1 MVDPAA
7 FGADREEIR
16 LALEAENIEAQPVWK
31 PMHLQP
37 IFKDCVCVGGAVAE
51 RLFDH
56 GLCLPSGSNLSESDL
71 ERVVEVVRRVF
82 ARR

>member
-1 MVDPAA
+1 MTPFCSLGFDP
-7 FGADREEIR
+7 F
-16 LALEAENIEAQPVWK
+16 LFV
-31 PMHLQP
+31 
-37 IFKDCVCVGGAVAE
+37 FKDCVCVGGAVAE

>member
-1 MVDPAA
+1 
-7 FGADREEIR
+7 
-16 LALEAENIEAQPVWK
+16 VWK

-71 ERVVEVVRRVF
+71 ERVVEVVRREF

>member
-1 MVDPAA
+1 MFV
-7 FGADREEIR
+7 
-16 LALEAENIEAQPVWK
+16 
-31 PMHLQP
+31 
-37 IFKDCVCVGGAVAE
+37 FKDCVCVGGAVAE

-71 ERVVEVVRRVF
+71 ERVVEVVRREF